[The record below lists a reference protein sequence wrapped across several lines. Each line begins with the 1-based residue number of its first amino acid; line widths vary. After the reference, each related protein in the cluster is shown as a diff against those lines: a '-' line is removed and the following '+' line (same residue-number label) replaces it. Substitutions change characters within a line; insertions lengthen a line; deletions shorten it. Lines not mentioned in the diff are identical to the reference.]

1 MKILIDSGSTAFILI
16 CIALVTLMVPS
27 LGLFYGGLVRKKNII
42 SVIFLCFLSL
52 ALVSLQWV
60 LFGYS
65 LAFGHDLFGFIGG
78 LDFIGLSGIGI
89 EDTIVSGI
97 PDLAFVA
104 YQMVF
109 AGIALAIIVSGFA
122 ERVKLSSFIIFGLL
136 WTTIVYDPLA
146 HWAWGGGWAHAMGV
160 LDFAGGTVVHISAG
174 FGALAAAFVIGKRS
188 GFGSSRVVSA
198 PQNIPLTLLG
208 AGLLWVGWFAFNG
221 GSALAANGIAGLA
234 VMNTAIA
241 AAAGAVVWILISS
254 VYGKPSAVGLVSGA
268 LAGLVGIT
276 PAAGYVPVYSAVIIG
291 GIASVICYAALSFRL
306 KKKWDESLDAWAI
319 HGVGGLWGA
328 VATGIFATAAFAGT
342 GGLIE
347 GNFTLFAAN
356 IIDAVAA
363 MVYSFVVTYVLAY
376 VIHKTIGLRVSEL
389 EEELGL
395 DISNHGERA

>member
-1 MKILIDSGSTAFILI
+1 MIDSGSTAFILI
-16 CIALVTLMVPS
+16 CIALVMLMVPS

-60 LFGYS
+60 CFGYS
-65 LAFGHDLFGFIGG
+65 LAFGHDIFGLIGG
-78 LDFIGLSGIGI
+78 LDFLGLSGIGI
-89 EDTIVSGI
+89 DDTIVSGI
-97 PDLAFVA
+97 PDLVFVA
-104 YQMVF
+104 YQMIF
-109 AGIALAIIVSGFA
+109 AGIALAIIISGFA
-122 ERVKLSSFIIFGLL
+122 ERVKLSSFILFALL
-136 WTTIVYDPLA
+136 WTTLVYDPLA

-174 FGALAAAFVIGKRS
+174 FGALAASFVIGKRS
-188 GFGSSRVVSA
+188 GFGSFRVVSA

-208 AGLLWVGWFAFNG
+208 AGLLWVGWFGFNG
-221 GSALAANGIAGLA
+221 GSALCANGIAGLA

-241 AAAGAVVWILISS
+241 AAAGSLIWIAASS
-254 VYGKPSAVGLVSGA
+254 VHGKPSAVGLVSGA

-276 PAAGYVPVYSAVIIG
+276 PAAGYVSVFSAMIIG
-291 GIASVICYAALSFRL
+291 GIAAVICYTALSFRL

-328 VATGIFATAAFAGT
+328 IATGIFATAAFAGT

-347 GNFTLFAAN
+347 GNVSLFAAN
-356 IIDAVAA
+356 IIDALAA
-363 MVYSFVVTYVLAY
+363 LIYSFVVTYVLAY
-376 VIHKTIGLRVSEL
+376 GIHKTIGLRVSEL

>member
-1 MKILIDSGSTAFILI
+1 MIDSGSTAFILI